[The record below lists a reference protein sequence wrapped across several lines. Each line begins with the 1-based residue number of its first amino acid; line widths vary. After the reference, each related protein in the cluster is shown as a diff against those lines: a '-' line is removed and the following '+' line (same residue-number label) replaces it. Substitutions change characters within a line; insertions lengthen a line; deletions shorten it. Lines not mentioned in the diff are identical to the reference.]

1 MIGGMRRPG
10 DPSARLRVGVL
21 AAAAAALAGGI
32 AAVSPPIALVVVGMV
47 VVVTYLGET
56 AGRPL
61 GEVLMVGMI
70 AISGG
75 VDLLQQ
81 VNTGVGSLQAIETG
95 AFVVLAGLVCV
106 TGIAIPVG
114 PAGRA
119 LGLLAV
125 FVLWTLVS
133 FSWGTAATEGYQNTL
148 VFVAFLLFTAIA
160 ATVTQHR
167 GSAAYHVVSKAFWV
181 AAAVGLGLYGAGLA
195 IGGPGTGAIL
205 SPRPFGLMG
214 VVLVG
219 WFLGAGAVGRRWA
232 YWVVAAAVLL
242 TLLSLSRS
250 AFAAQLVLVGLA
262 WLDLRNFRGWLK
274 AIGAAAV
281 VIAIAIAAV
290 FLYAPLHHR
299 FFHGDTANV
308 GGFSL
313 NVTGRDALWSANWGW
328 FKQRP
333 LIGHGA
339 GASDRLTNALPF
351 HGAGHPHNDYLR
363 ILVDYGIIGFVLW
376 VAAYLALLRLTWK
389 RWQAVRGTRVY
400 AEHVHA
406 AAFLVLVGI
415 ALTMIVDNPMIEI
428 ARMAPLGI
436 LVGMSLALPTPAAA
450 EPEPAVPAP
459 IPAMAAR

>member
-10 DPSARLRVGVL
+10 DSSARLRVGVL
-21 AAAAAALAGGI
+21 AAVAAALAGGI
-32 AAVSPPIALVVVGMV
+32 AATSPPVALVVVGMV

-61 GEVLMVGMI
+61 GEVLMVAMI
-70 AISGG
+70 AVSGG

-81 VNTGVGSLQAIETG
+81 VSTGVGSLQAVETG
-95 AFVVLAGLVCV
+95 AFVVLAALVCM

-119 LGLLAV
+119 LGLLGV

-133 FSWGTAATEGYQNTL
+133 FSWGTAATQGYQNTL
-148 VFVAFLLFTAIA
+148 VFVAFLLFAAIA
-160 ATVTQHR
+160 ATVMQHR
-167 GSAAYHVVSKAFWV
+167 GRTAYDVVSKAFWV
-181 AAAVGLGLYGAGLA
+181 AAVVGLGLYGAGLA
-195 IGGPGTGAIL
+195 IGGPGSSAIL

-219 WFLGAGAVGRRWA
+219 WFLGAGAVGRRRA
-232 YWVVAAAVLL
+232 YWVVAAAILL

-262 WLDLRNFRGWLK
+262 WVDLRNFRGWLT
-274 AIGAAAV
+274 AAGAGAA
-281 VIAIAIAAV
+281 VIAVALAAV
-290 FLYAPLHHR
+290 FLYEPLHHR

-363 ILVDYGIIGFVLW
+363 ILVDYGIVGLLLW
-376 VAAYLALLRLTWK
+376 IMAYLALLRLTWR
-389 RWQAVRGTRVY
+389 RWQAVRGMGAY

-415 ALTMIVDNPMIEI
+415 ALTMIVDNPMIEL

-436 LVGMSLALPTPAAA
+436 LVGMSLALPTPADAGQQ
-450 EPEPAVPAP
+450 PAPAP
-459 IPAMAAR
+459 IPATAAR